1 MDKPNIQVGR
11 GHNKV
16 LEFQICA
23 HPENDSRISRCRD
36 DVIGRQDKQ
45 GNGEREMVDVCPYRI
60 RDRMIRKGIPP
71 SIAHKKAMAFYHD
84 FKKIQRVHGQE
95 KSD

>member
-1 MDKPNIQVGR
+1 
-11 GHNKV
+11 
-16 LEFQICA
+16 
-23 HPENDSRISRCRD
+23 
-36 DVIGRQDKQ
+36 
-45 GNGEREMVDVCPYRI
+45 MVDVCPYRI